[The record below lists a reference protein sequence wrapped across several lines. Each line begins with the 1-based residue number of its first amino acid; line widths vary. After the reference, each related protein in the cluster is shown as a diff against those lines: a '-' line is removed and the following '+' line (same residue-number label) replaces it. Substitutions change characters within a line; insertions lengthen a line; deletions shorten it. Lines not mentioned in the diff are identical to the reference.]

1 MANTGPTTG
10 TSAGQDTNLSGVDYA
25 LEPVFGQAPS
35 GLYTPLRYTS
45 ATLAPQDSESTPDE
59 INGIPEVAQSVLTSQ
74 GTSGSIGGT
83 LSFGTFED
91 MLAGIFGNDF
101 VTGTVSGSSDSKT
114 GYSYTLANSYTGEL
128 PNLGGIDAA
137 SIATINA
144 WPKNGAVY
152 IVDPDNGIANFFQY
166 FKTSASGVIA
176 LQTKG
181 ALSAF
186 LAANTNAG
194 PNARIYGPSLINGS
208 MGKTFTF
215 RKNLLGQWEHY
226 TGTMINQVQIQ
237 LQQGQPATIDIDLL
251 GSSMSLSSTNITSS
265 VAARTTS
272 PLIDTVDGFMGC
284 TIFGAK
290 PAGCIRSATIT
301 LSRDG
306 SGQDYGMGHTGAC
319 GLRFGSFKAAMELE
333 YFFKSYDQFTAWAAN
348 QSGLVSVGVQG
359 SDGKGYQF
367 AALNGIIRNPKTPI
381 SGKNQTV
388 VATVSVTCNPQA
400 GGGTFAIYRTGV

>member
-25 LEPVFGQAPS
+25 LEPIFGQAPS

-74 GTSGSIGGT
+74 GTSGSIGGI

-101 VTGTVSGSSDSKT
+101 ITGTVSGNSDSTK
-114 GYSYTLANSYTGEL
+114 GFGYTLSDIYTGSL
-128 PNLGGIDAA
+128 PNLYGQDTA
-137 SIATINA
+137 SVAVISA
-144 WPKNGAVY
+144 WPENGYVY
-152 IVDPDNGIANFFQY
+152 VSDPDNGIKGFFPY
-166 FKTSASGVIA
+166 TKSGSKGVLTI
-176 LQTKG
+176 QEKG
-181 ALSAF
+181 AFNSF
-186 LAANTNAG
+186 FTKDTPAG
-194 PNARIYGPSLINGS
+194 PNARMYGPSLINGS

-251 GSSMSLSSTNITSS
+251 GSSMSLSNTNIASS

-284 TIFGAK
+284 TIFGET

-348 QSGLVSVGVQG
+348 KSGLVSVAVQG
-359 SDGKGYQF
+359 SDGNGYQF